1 VGHAN
6 EVPNCPTFPA
16 ANGDILASRLL
27 SVALSTLP
35 QIERL
40 VLATVTTVPEWHP
53 QHDKFE
59 PFPVHAWLIRHP
71 DGLILVDT
79 GVGVGNEFIDE
90 CYHPRSTSLLDALA
104 GVGVASS
111 DISTVVVSH
120 LHFDHCGQQGAL
132 AAPVYVQATEFEV
145 AQTPGYTVPDWAA
158 IPNDRLRLVHGDQV
172 IAEGISLLST
182 PGHTPGHQSVLLE
195 AAGERVVI
203 AAQCAF
209 RAAELR
215 TGAPVASNLH
225 DESWEVAARGSLQ
238 RLRALAPF
246 TAHLSH
252 DPEIMAIEG

>member
-1 VGHAN
+1 VWAN
-6 EVPNCPTFPA
+6 RPTVP
-16 ANGDILASRLL
+16 ANGGTPTTRLL
-27 SVALSTLP
+27 LVALSTLL
-35 QIERL
+35 QIDRL

-53 QHDKFE
+53 EHHTFE

-71 DGLILVDT
+71 DGVILVDT
-79 GVGVGNEFIDE
+79 GVGLGNRAIDE
-90 CYHPRSTSLLDALA
+90 WYHPQTTSLIDALG
-104 GVGVASS
+104 GVGVAPS
-111 DISTVVVSH
+111 DIVAVVLSH

-158 IPNDRLRLVHGDQV
+158 IPHDRLQLVHGDQQ
-172 IAEGISLLST
+172 IAEGVRLLST
-182 PGHTPGHQSVLLE
+182 AGHTPGHQSVLIE
-195 AAGERVVI
+195 AAGERVVM

-215 TGAPVASNLH
+215 SGAPVASNLH
-225 DESWEVAARGSLQ
+225 NEAWEVVARDSLQ

-252 DPEIMAIEG
+252 DPEIVAIVK

>member
-1 VGHAN
+1 
-6 EVPNCPTFPA
+6 
-16 ANGDILASRLL
+16 LL
-27 SVALSTLP
+27 PVALSTLP
-35 QIERL
+35 QIDRL

-53 QHDKFE
+53 QHDTFE

-71 DGLILVDT
+71 DGAILVDT
-79 GVGVGNEFIDE
+79 GVGVGNQVIDE
-90 CYHPRSTSLLDALA
+90 WYHPRNTFLLDALA
-104 GVGVASS
+104 GVGVAPS
-111 DISTVVVSH
+111 DISAVVMSH

-132 AAPVYVQATEFEV
+132 AAPVYVQATEYEA

-215 TGAPVASNLH
+215 TGEPVASNLN
-225 DESWEVAARGSLQ
+225 DEAWEVAARGSLQ
-238 RLRALAPF
+238 RLRALAPL

-252 DPEIMAIEG
+252 DPEIVAIEG